1 MANLPRL
8 TDELGNFG
16 FQIDG
21 PEIWPVQSWRGGVGG
36 WGGLALPPTP
46 TNNLYVNRGW
56 YPTLKGHHL
65 GDATPIPNPNPNKE
79 QVGRAGIFWA

>member
-1 MANLPRL
+1 MANLLRL

-21 PEIWPVQSWRGGVGG
+21 PEIWPVHNWGGGGGGV
-36 WGGLALPPTP
+36 ALPPTP

-56 YPTLKGHHL
+56 YPKG
-65 GDATPIPNPNPNKE
+65 IPA
-79 QVGRAGIFWA
+79 R